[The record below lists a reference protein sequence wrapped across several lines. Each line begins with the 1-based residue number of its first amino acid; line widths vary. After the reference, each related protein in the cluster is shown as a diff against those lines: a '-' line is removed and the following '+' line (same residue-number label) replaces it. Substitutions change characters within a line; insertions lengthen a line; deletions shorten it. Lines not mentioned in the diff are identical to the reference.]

1 MAQVESWSA
10 IDSFL
15 IRNGLSQNDKTDCYE
30 FIENNFPGS
39 TIEVA
44 GCQGY
49 CSLTFFVGDDT
60 IVQFRPR
67 TFKLDLLTANAAR
80 EVYRTFAPQTTYVDT
95 LPKSGLLVYTMNRLQ
110 GVSYKE
116 FRTSTSI
123 LGNTLEA
130 RMTLCK
136 NFAHFLSMGWERQN
150 DYTVSQG
157 LIGSSLLSR
166 IELLS
171 KQLPLRFRPTARKIL
186 KSIDVI
192 GSLPW
197 VLTHGDIVA
206 SNLVGFVDWA
216 EGEPL
221 PFGICLYGLEE
232 ILGEMTSTGFRYD
245 KDASLLRKIFWTELI
260 SQIPE
265 LSQNRVMDTVMMARD
280 LGVLLWHGFAFD
292 DGAIN
297 RVVEEDRDIEEIRR
311 LDVFLDI
318 DASASSLASSSP
330 SELMTEGP
338 SALRDERLRPWCC
351 DLRAGSPLVTSAS
364 F

>member
-60 IVQFRPR
+60 IVQFRP
-67 TFKLDLLTANAAR
+67 L
-80 EVYRTFAPQTTYVDT
+80 
-95 LPKSGLLVYTMNRLQ
+95 
-110 GVSYKE
+110 
-116 FRTSTSI
+116 
-123 LGNTLEA
+123 
-130 RMTLCK
+130 
-136 NFAHFLSMGWERQN
+136 
-150 DYTVSQG
+150 SQG

-206 SNLVGFVDWA
+206 SNIIINAGTGNLVGFVDWA